1 MRKPDK
7 SIGKTASIGIL
18 GVACVATLLLGV
30 QPDLNALAQDNSAP
44 ATVSPTKPQA
54 GDADQLRTSP
64 GESLVPTIA
73 NPFTFK
79 ESSRTL
85 PTSSITP
92 VNFSIEAIPPV
103 TPYIPNASPVSP
115 ARDSPGALSTDPVR
129 AFPLIDS
136 NYSESKSTESTSN

>member
-1 MRKPDK
+1 MRTTAKQIDK
-7 SIGKTASIGIL
+7 IALICIL
-18 GVACVATLLLGV
+18 GVTCGTTIPLGLP
-30 QPDLNALAQDNSAP
+30 QSFDALAQDNSTTP
-44 ATVSPTKPQA
+44 AAVSPAKPQT
-54 GDADQLRTSP
+54 GDADLLRTSP

-79 ESSRTL
+79 ESPRTL
-85 PTSSITP
+85 PTSSVTP
-92 VNFSIEAIPPV
+92 INFNIEAIPPV

-136 NYSESKSTESTSN
+136 NYSESKSN

>member
-1 MRKPDK
+1 MRTSAKAIDK
-7 SIGKTASIGIL
+7 IALIYIL
-18 GVACVATLLLGV
+18 GVACGTTIPLGLQQSFDV
-30 QPDLNALAQDNSAP
+30 LAQGNADP
-44 ATVSPTKPQA
+44 VEVSPVKPHA
-54 GDADQLRTSP
+54 GDADRLRTSP

-85 PTSSITP
+85 PTSSVTP
-92 VNFSIEAIPPV
+92 INSSIEAIPPV

-115 ARDSPGALSTDPVR
+115 ARDSPGALTTDPVR

-136 NYSESKSTESTSN
+136 NYSETQK